1 MDLQVST
8 ETFNSRDLSWLA
20 SSFAVNHAKPRTVL
34 IGSPAM
40 VEATHFPDGYIKPGT
55 ILATYTG
62 GANSG
67 LWAPYVS
74 DWSDVTNTGLDTPTG
89 IVLDGFR
96 IRKDTDGT
104 VIGTKTAGAVIL
116 AGQPIRVVLDKLP
129 GLLLEDGV
137 TPYAPLL
144 ADITALGMNVDAEL

>member
-8 ETFNSRDLSWLA
+8 ETSNSRDLSWLA

-34 IGSPAM
+34 IASAD
-40 VEATHFPDGYIKPGT
+40 EDTHYPDGYIKPGV
-55 ILATYTG
+55 ILAQYTS

-74 DWSDVTNTGLDTPTG
+74 DDTVGEGLGDPAG

-96 IRKDTDGT
+96 IRKDADGS

-116 AGQPIRVVLDKLP
+116 SGQPIRVVLDKLP
-129 GLLLEDGV
+129 GLLLEDG
-137 TPYAPLL
+137 TTAYAPVA
-144 ADITALGMNVDAEL
+144 ADLTALGFNQDAEL